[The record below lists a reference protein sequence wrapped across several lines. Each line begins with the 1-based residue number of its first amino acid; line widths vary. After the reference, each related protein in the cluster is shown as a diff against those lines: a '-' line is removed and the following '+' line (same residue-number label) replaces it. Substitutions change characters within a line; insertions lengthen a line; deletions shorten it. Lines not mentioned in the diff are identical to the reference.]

1 VSARL
6 ADRLRGERG
15 FTVVEVLVA
24 ATMMVGVSGAA
35 LTALSE
41 FGTTTRLNTIQ
52 TDAQQEARRALGELS
67 RELRNLASPT
77 NELPQAIEK
86 AAAGDLV
93 FLSVGDAKPAG
104 SSNAFNTKRVRYC
117 LDTAGAVLW
126 RQQQTWTTSSAPAL
140 PATTQC
146 PAPPATGWSEATQA
160 AQNVRNGAR
169 PVFTYNSANLSEITE
184 IRAKLYVDADPNARP
199 LETEIETGVFLR
211 NQNRGPASSFTAA
224 VSGPQVLLNGSAS
237 TDPEGKALSFEWLDG
252 EAVVGQGIVLTY
264 TPSAPGAHTLK
275 LKVRDPAGLESTSA
289 PQTVCIVSESTPCP

>member
-1 VSARL
+1 VIARL
-6 ADRLRGERG
+6 AARLRGDRG
-15 FTVVEVLVA
+15 FTLIEVLA
-24 ATMMVGVSGAA
+24 TTTMMVGAGGAT
-35 LTALSE
+35 LTALAE
-41 FGTTTRLNTIQ
+41 FGSTTRLSTIQ
-52 TDAQQEARRALGELS
+52 TDAQQEARRAVGELS

-93 FLSVGDAKPAG
+93 FLSVGDTKPPG
-104 SSNAFNTKRVRYC
+104 SLNSYNTRRVRYC
-117 LDTAGAVLW
+117 LDTTGAALW
-126 RQQQTWTTSSAPAL
+126 RQEQTWTTSAAPAL

-146 PAPPATGWSEATQA
+146 PAPTATGWSEATKA
-160 AQNVRNGAR
+160 AHDVRNGAR

-184 IRAKLYVDADPNARP
+184 VRAKLFIDADPNARP

-224 VSGPQVLLNGSAS
+224 LNGQQVLLNGSAS
-237 TDPEGKALSFEWLDG
+237 TDPEGKALNYEWLDG

-264 TPSAPGAHTLK
+264 TPAQAGQHTLK
-275 LKVRDPAGLESTSA
+275 LKVRDPAGLASTSA